1 MLNLVAIV
9 VRGYDKYMNR
19 LARQRTLRVL
29 AQQSDETLRDIG
41 ISRAMLNSGVTSR
54 QMDTAG
60 MRREQA
66 ESVTVEPRSTYH
78 KVMSRRRAIREL
90 RACSDRELR
99 DIGITRGSI
108 VEAVHY
114 GRPRV
119 DQTSVS
125 TQRHTVTTNQPVVP
139 AIAAA
144 PASIQEQPHYASE
157 EHQLADEWVPAHSS
171 TSGNREA
178 A

>member
-1 MLNLVAIV
+1 MLNLVAILV
-9 VRGYDKYMNR
+9 SSYDKYMNR
-19 LARQRTLRVL
+19 LARQRTLRIL

-54 QMDTAG
+54 QADADG

-66 ESVTVEPRSTYH
+66 ESITAKPLSTYH
-78 KVMSRRRAIREL
+78 RVMSRSRAIREL

-99 DIGITRGSI
+99 DLGITRGSI

-114 GRPRV
+114 GRPGV
-119 DQTSVS
+119 DQVS
-125 TQRHTVTTNQPVVP
+125 ESTAVRARTTNKPIVP
-139 AIAAA
+139 AIVAT
-144 PASIQEQPHYASE
+144 PASTQEPLHCANE
-157 EHQLADEWVPAHSS
+157 EHQLTDERVTARSP

>member
-1 MLNLVAIV
+1 MLNLVAMV
-9 VRGYDKYMNR
+9 VSGYDKYMNR

-54 QMDTAG
+54 QVDAAG
-60 MRREQA
+60 MRHEQA
-66 ESVTVEPRSTYH
+66 ESVTAKPLSTYH
-78 KVMSRRRAIREL
+78 RVMSRRRAIREL

-108 VEAVHY
+108 VEAVHL
-114 GRPRV
+114 GRPGV
-119 DQTSVS
+119 DQVS
-125 TQRHTVTTNQPVVP
+125 ESTAGRTRTTNKPYVP
-139 AIAAA
+139 AIVAT
-144 PASIQEQPHYASE
+144 PASTQEHIHCANE
-157 EHQLADEWVPAHSS
+157 EHQLADERVTARSPMSS
-171 TSGNREA
+171 DREA